1 VVSGADRRASAP
13 DRRASAPDRREG
25 TAAPGHGWEHRTTLV
40 VRSYECDSYGHV
52 NNAVYLNYLEVARH
66 ELLEAIGMDYAAMRA
81 AGFGLVVA
89 RIDIRYRRPAVEGD
103 ALRIFSRA
111 TKRLRVGGIIAQR
124 ILRGDEVVAEADVT
138 WVSIDRSGRAAPL
151 PQEFDLEGLWP

>member
-1 VVSGADRRASAP
+1 VSAV
-13 DRRASAPDRREG
+13 
-25 TAAPGHGWEHRTTLV
+25 EHRTTLT
-40 VRSYECDSYGHV
+40 VRSYECDTNGHV

-66 ELLEAIGMDYAAMRA
+66 EMLAALGMDYAGMRS

-103 ALRIFSRA
+103 ALTILSRA

-124 ILRGDEVVAEADVT
+124 ILKGEELIAEADVT
-138 WVSIDRSGRAAPL
+138 WVSIDARGRAAPM
-151 PQEFDLEGLWP
+151 PDRFDVAGLWP

>member
-1 VVSGADRRASAP
+1 MSP
-13 DRRASAPDRREG
+13 
-25 TAAPGHGWEHRTTLV
+25 TKHRTTLT

-66 ELLEAIGMDYAAMRA
+66 EMLAALGMDYAGMRSE
-81 AGFGLVVA
+81 GFGLVVA

-103 ALRIFSRA
+103 ELTILSHA

-124 ILRGDEVVAEADVT
+124 VLKGEDLIAEADVT
-138 WVSIDRSGRAAPL
+138 WVSIDERGRAAPM
-151 PQEFDLEGLWP
+151 PEEFDVEGLWP

>member
-1 VVSGADRRASAP
+1 MSTADRHAGGP
-13 DRRASAPDRREG
+13 D
-25 TAAPGHGWEHRTTLV
+25 HRSTLT

-66 ELLEAIGMDYAAMRA
+66 EMLAALGMDYAAMRA

-103 ALRIFSRA
+103 VLTILSHA

-124 ILRGDEVVAEADVT
+124 VLKGEEGEGGRPG
-138 WVSIDRSGRAAPL
+138 SG
-151 PQEFDLEGLWP
+151 LEGGRGR

>member
-1 VVSGADRRASAP
+1 MSPA
-13 DRRASAPDRREG
+13 
-25 TAAPGHGWEHRTTLV
+25 EHQTTLT

-66 ELLEAIGMDYAAMRA
+66 EMLAALGMDYAGMRS

-103 ALRIFSRA
+103 ALTILSRA

-124 ILRGDEVVAEADVT
+124 VLKGEELIAEADVT
-138 WVSIDRSGRAAPL
+138 WVSINERGRAAPM
-151 PQEFDLEGLWP
+151 PERFDVAGLWP

>member
-1 VVSGADRRASAP
+1 MSGAERIADTPPPRGSAIDRH
-13 DRRASAPDRREG
+13 
-25 TAAPGHGWEHRTTLV
+25 PGVLEHRTNLT

-66 ELLEAIGMDYAAMRA
+66 EMLAALGMDFAGMRS

-89 RIDIRYRRPAVEGD
+89 RIDIRYRRPAVGGD
-103 ALRIFSRA
+103 ALTILSRA

-124 ILRGDEVVAEADVT
+124 ILKGEELVAEADVT
-138 WVSIDRSGRAAPL
+138 WVSIDARGRAAPM
-151 PQEFDLEGLWP
+151 PPEFDVEGLWP

>member
-1 VVSGADRRASAP
+1 VNGS
-13 DRRASAPDRREG
+13 
-25 TAAPGHGWEHRTTLV
+25 EHRTTLT
-40 VRSYECDSYGHV
+40 VRSYECDTYGHV

-66 ELLEAIGMDYAAMRA
+66 EMLAALGMDYAGMRS

-103 ALRIFSRA
+103 ALTILSRA

-124 ILRGDEVVAEADVT
+124 ILKAEELIAEADVT
-138 WVSIDRSGRAAPL
+138 WVSIDARRRAAPM
-151 PQEFDLEGLWP
+151 PERFDVAGLWP

>member
-1 VVSGADRRASAP
+1 VSDGDRRGGAP
-13 DRRASAPDRREG
+13 E
-25 TAAPGHGWEHRTTLV
+25 HGREHRTALM

-66 ELLEAIGMDYAAMRA
+66 ELLAAIGMNLTAVRA

-103 ALRIFSRA
+103 TLTILSRA

-124 ILRGDEVVAEADVT
+124 ILKGDECIAEADVT
-138 WVSIDRSGRAAPL
+138 WVSIDPRGRAAPL
-151 PQEFDLEGLWP
+151 PREFDLKGLWP

>member
-1 VVSGADRRASAP
+1 VSAAEPVADASAP
-13 DRRASAPDRREG
+13 HGRATDRHAG
-25 TAAPGHGWEHRTTLV
+25 VPGHRSTLT

-66 ELLEAIGMDYAAMRA
+66 EMLAALGMDYAGMRS

-89 RIDIRYRRPAVEGD
+89 RIDIRYRRPAVAED
-103 ALRIFSRA
+103 VLTILSRA

-124 ILRGDEVVAEADVT
+124 ILKGEEVIAEADVT
-138 WVSIDRSGRAAPL
+138 WVSIDARGRATPM
-151 PQEFDLEGLWP
+151 PQQFDIEGLWP

>member
-1 VVSGADRRASAP
+1 VSAV
-13 DRRASAPDRREG
+13 
-25 TAAPGHGWEHRTTLV
+25 EHRTTLT
-40 VRSYECDSYGHV
+40 VRSYECDTNGHV

-66 ELLEAIGMDYAAMRA
+66 EMLAALGMDYAGMRS

-103 ALRIFSRA
+103 ALTILSRA

-124 ILRGDEVVAEADVT
+124 ILKAEELIAEADVT
-138 WVSIDRSGRAAPL
+138 WVSIDARRRAAPM
-151 PQEFDLEGLWP
+151 PERFDVAGLWP

>member
-1 VVSGADRRASAP
+1 VSP
-13 DRRASAPDRREG
+13 
-25 TAAPGHGWEHRTTLV
+25 TEHQTTLA

-52 NNAVYLNYLEVARH
+52 NNAVYLNYLELARH
-66 ELLEAIGMDYAAMRA
+66 EMLAALGMNFAALRS

-103 ALRIFSRA
+103 ALTILSRA

-124 ILRGDEVVAEADVT
+124 ILKGEELIAEADVT
-138 WVSIDRSGRAAPL
+138 WVSIDGRGRAAPL
-151 PQEFDLEGLWP
+151 PPQFDVEGLWP